1 MVQVRRREDGLDETD
16 QLIVAELKQ
25 NAPFSNVELAK
36 RVNLSPTPCYERVRK
51 LERTGVLKGY
61 HAKVD
66 CSVLGQAQL
75 AYVTIEYSS
84 DDQAAYGD
92 LLAALSAA
100 DDVLEL
106 SELAGVTK
114 LRIKIA
120 GTDITTI
127 SERLKQW
134 FQGNRA
140 VVRYS
145 TEFVTHAHI
154 DRF

>member
-1 MVQVRRREDGLDETD
+1 MVQARRREDGLDETD
-16 QLIVAELKQ
+16 RLIVAELKQ
-25 NAPFSNVELAK
+25 NARISNVELAK

-51 LERTGVLKGY
+51 LERTGVLMGY

-66 CSVLGQAQL
+66 RSVLGQGQL
-75 AYVTIEYSS
+75 AHVTIEYSS

-92 LLAALSAA
+92 LLAVLSAA

-120 GTDITTI
+120 GIDVTTI

-145 TEFVTHAHI
+145 TEFVTQAHI

>member
-1 MVQVRRREDGLDETD
+1 MGQWSGDADPAKESKDGAGKAAEDDLDEPTGSS
-16 QLIVAELKQ
+16 AELKQ
-25 NAPFSNVELAK
+25 NVVFK
-36 RVNLSPTPCYERVRK
+36 RRVGQAREPVTDTLLRAGAETGRADGVPCNDR
-51 LERTGVLKGY
+51 
-61 HAKVD
+61 
-66 CSVLGQAQL
+66 SVLGQARL

-127 SERLKQW
+127 SER
-134 FQGNRA
+134 
-140 VVRYS
+140 
-145 TEFVTHAHI
+145 
-154 DRF
+154 